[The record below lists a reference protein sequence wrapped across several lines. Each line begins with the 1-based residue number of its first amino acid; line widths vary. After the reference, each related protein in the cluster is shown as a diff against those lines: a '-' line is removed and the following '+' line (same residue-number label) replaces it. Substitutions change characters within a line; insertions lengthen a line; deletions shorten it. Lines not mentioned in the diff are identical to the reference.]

1 MEIAYFCMSFL
12 ISLVTTA
19 QLSFLL
25 LSNSQTKLPFNA
37 QALSFQLGL
46 GLVHKGSFTSQ
57 TLCMSHTTNEYNAN
71 LFIYITNKQVSLT
84 VQNHPCNALVSTD
97 PSSASHL

>member
-19 QLSFLL
+19 HLSFLL

-46 GLVHKGSFTSQ
+46 DPHAALLFTKAVSHPKLYVCPTQ
-57 TLCMSHTTNEYNAN
+57 TMNIMPIY
-71 LFIYITNKQVSLT
+71 LFI
-84 VQNHPCNALVSTD
+84 
-97 PSSASHL
+97 